1 MTTVNRPYMFE
12 LAALIVR
19 AEERHEE
26 VASLRQ
32 AAARNAV
39 DATELDRTV
48 ELLRRFHA
56 TGTDIDE
63 WVRQE
68 YFVDGWIHG
77 YLPPDLAPTASVW
90 QMAQYAAAYYSE
102 AGAHPSSGAVQ

>member
-26 VASLRQ
+26 VESLRQ

-48 ELLRRFHA
+48 DLLRRFHA
-56 TGTDIDE
+56 SGTDIDE

-68 YFVDGWIHG
+68 YFVDGWIRG
-77 YLPPDLAPTASVW
+77 YLPQDLAPTASVC
-90 QMAQYAAAYYSE
+90 QMAQYAAGYYADDDVQPSH
-102 AGAHPSSGAVQ
+102 GAAQ